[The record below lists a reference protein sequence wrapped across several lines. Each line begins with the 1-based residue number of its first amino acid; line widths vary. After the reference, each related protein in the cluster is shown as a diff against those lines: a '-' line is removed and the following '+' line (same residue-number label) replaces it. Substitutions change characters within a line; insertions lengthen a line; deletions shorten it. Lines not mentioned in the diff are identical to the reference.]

1 MSKLSVNKKEIAFYK
16 IASQIHASIYILK
29 TILFMKRW
37 ILIGSATLN
46 YESRLRMIQY
56 LKLLDHQVKV
66 AMTYKH
72 LSQEE
77 RNQIYI
83 LMSAG
88 NNQQQIAELLANQV
102 VKIHI

>member
-1 MSKLSVNKKEIAFYK
+1 
-16 IASQIHASIYILK
+16 
-29 TILFMKRW
+29 
-37 ILIGSATLN
+37 
-46 YESRLRMIQY
+46 MIQY

-88 NNQQQIAELLANQV
+88 NNQQQIAELLANQA
-102 VKIHI
+102 VKIHIHAARQRYIATWNWWPTPLA

>member
-1 MSKLSVNKKEIAFYK
+1 
-16 IASQIHASIYILK
+16 
-29 TILFMKRW
+29 
-37 ILIGSATLN
+37 
-46 YESRLRMIQY
+46 MIQY